1 MNGGNVLEHNRQL
14 IEEAI
19 DKLDFK
25 VNEIAR
31 ALKTNRTMTIG
42 VLIPNLENIFCTSI
56 ISNIES
62 ILLEEGYS
70 TIVCDYKE
78 DPRLEKEK
86 LSFLID
92 KMVDG
97 IIMMPLAWD
106 GSELEELKAKN
117 IPVVLLDRLI
127 KDVVCDAILVDN
139 LNASYNAVEQLI
151 IRGHKRIG
159 IIIGPKNIYTAQ
171 ERLKG
176 YLRVHEDYHM
186 EIDPQL
192 IRYGDYYLESGYI
205 QMNELLKID
214 PPITAVYV
222 TNYEMTLGAIVAI
235 NESNVNIPNELS
247 FIGFDN
253 LELARIVKPALSV
266 VVQPMKQIA
275 ETIATVLLQRLSGDL
290 SVFPLMHRLKTEV
303 IIKDSI
309 AKLV

>member
-25 VNEIAR
+25 VNKIAR